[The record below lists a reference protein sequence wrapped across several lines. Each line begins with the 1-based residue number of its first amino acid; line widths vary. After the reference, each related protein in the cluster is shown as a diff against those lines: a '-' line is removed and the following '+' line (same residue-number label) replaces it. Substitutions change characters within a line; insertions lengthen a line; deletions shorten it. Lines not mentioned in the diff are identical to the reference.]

1 MPSSCRR
8 DQVDGFWFG
17 HRRRALCFT
26 RLYLHRITSVVISEL
41 ASCHKEF
48 QNPVMKASRYK
59 QLDATCLRKYRDAC
73 SVTSLNRIKHRRL
86 LRHGGAHGSGEQGGC
101 LHAVRTAGRSWLAG
115 RPTGDWIGC
124 QASPAWFGAAGMATK
139 LTWLVLGP
147 DPSVCSC
154 RAEQFT
160 AH

>member
-1 MPSSCRR
+1 MCSSG
-8 DQVDGFWFG
+8 QG
-17 HRRRALCFT
+17 
-26 RLYLHRITSVVISEL
+26 
-41 ASCHKEF
+41 
-48 QNPVMKASRYK
+48 
-59 QLDATCLRKYRDAC
+59 LRP
-73 SVTSLNRIKHRRL
+73 
-86 LRHGGAHGSGEQGGC
+86 
-101 LHAVRTAGRSWLAG
+101 HAVPTAGKGVGLMPFAQLGGLRLRG

-124 QASPAWFGAAGMATK
+124 QGSPAWFGAAGMATK

>member
-1 MPSSCRR
+1 MATAARGKMLP
-8 DQVDGFWFG
+8 
-17 HRRRALCFT
+17 ALMCT

-59 QLDATCLRKYRDAC
+59 QLEATCLRKYRDAC

-86 LRHGGAHGSGEQGGC
+86 SPPRLRARVVAGKARL
-101 LHAVRTAGRSWLAG
+101 LHAARVAERPRLAV

-124 QASPAWFGAAGMATK
+124 QGSPAWFGAAGMATK